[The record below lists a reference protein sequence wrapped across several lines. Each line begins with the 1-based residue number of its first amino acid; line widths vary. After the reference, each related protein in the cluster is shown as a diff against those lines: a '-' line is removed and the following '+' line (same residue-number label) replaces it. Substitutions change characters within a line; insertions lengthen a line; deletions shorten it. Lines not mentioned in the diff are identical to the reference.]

1 MNKGINS
8 NGKFCYSECYK
19 FKYSKLYKCTEGSIP
34 TNPIGK
40 LATPQVADWGL
51 YLTTT
56 SRKVL
61 VQVHYK
67 LFKYTVHYRSY
78 LIFTIG
84 TSTNRC
90 SAPTTGG
97 RILRQTRPALSV
109 ISWGVLQYGVHLL
122 VVLCSCVGL
131 SSGDRLA
138 SLNFNID
145 STRVFLKNIYKV

>member
-1 MNKGINS
+1 MNRGINS
-8 NGKFCYSECYK
+8 NGKFCYRECYK
-19 FKYSKLYKCTEGSIP
+19 YKYSKLYKCREGSIP

-61 VQVHYK
+61 VHYK
-67 LFKYTVHYRSY
+67 LFKYTAHYRSY

-84 TSTNRC
+84 ASTNRR

-122 VVLCSCVGL
+122 VLLCSCVGL

-145 STRVFLKNIYKV
+145 STMMFLKNIYKV